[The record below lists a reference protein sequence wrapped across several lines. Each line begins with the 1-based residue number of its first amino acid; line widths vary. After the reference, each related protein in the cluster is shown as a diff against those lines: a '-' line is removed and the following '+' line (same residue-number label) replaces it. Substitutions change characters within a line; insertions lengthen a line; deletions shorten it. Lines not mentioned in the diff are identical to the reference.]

1 MVFISTKHFTIKTR
15 KTFTK
20 PFSNINLVL
29 FSSGC
34 FSGSRRSF
42 YLVER
47 DCSISMSRPSTSR
60 SPPSNYPSTH
70 WNSSIHLPHFDYFSF
85 VMIFRKSLPFR
96 LASLEAEKKA
106 DMFLTFKTHS
116 ICFKEIIC
124 CWITQCSAIFHLHQP
139 ILHHHQ
145 LYFILNEAK
154 ALSLVSYRIF
164 TNFTFLFHS
173 PGVAAS
179 TAIWWWWWW
188 RTTIASL
195 SFFLIF
201 TII

>member
-106 DMFLTFKTHS
+106 DMFLTFKTSFNMFQGNNLLLNNAMFGDLSSPSTDSASSSTLLHS
-116 ICFKEIIC
+116 K
-124 CWITQCSAIFHLHQP
+124 
-139 ILHHHQ
+139 
-145 LYFILNEAK
+145 
-154 ALSLVSYRIF
+154 
-164 TNFTFLFHS
+164 
-173 PGVAAS
+173 
-179 TAIWWWWWW
+179 
-188 RTTIASL
+188 
-195 SFFLIF
+195 
-201 TII
+201 